1 MDNKSKDWIN
11 VATYIFVGVFLF
23 AVGIVVT
30 VCTLLANM
38 DKVKKYHSL
47 SKTDIRL
54 FPRNRW
60 GYERQ

>member
-30 VCTLLANM
+30 VCTLLAN
-38 DKVKKYHSL
+38 H
-47 SKTDIRL
+47 
-54 FPRNRW
+54 
-60 GYERQ
+60 